1 MPTSAIVLRNRPFK
15 TTQSIMQKI
24 SINLEVYTYQ
34 IDFAGHMSN
43 IVYIE
48 WMEIAR
54 IKLLEAI
61 GLPTQAIAKAG
72 FIPVLVHTEISYQ
85 KPLYLGDQVQVD
97 LWLEELKNAS
107 AIMAVQ
113 MTNQAGEI
121 AAAGRQKG
129 IFLDTVTQRP
139 KRLTPEQRA
148 LFLPYL
154 HAIDAESLKPE

>member
-1 MPTSAIVLRNRPFK
+1 
-15 TTQSIMQKI
+15 MQKI

-61 GLPTQAIAKAG
+61 GLPTQEVAKAG
-72 FIPVLVHTEISYQ
+72 FIPVLVHTEISYK
-85 KPLYLGDQVQVD
+85 KPLYLGDRAQVD
-97 LWLEELKNAS
+97 LWLEELNNAS
-107 AIMAVQ
+107 AIMAIQV
-113 MTNQAGEI
+113 TNQAGEI

-129 IFLDTVTQRP
+129 IFLETATQRP
-139 KRLTPEQRA
+139 KRLTTQERDR
-148 LFLPYL
+148 FLPYL
-154 HAIDAESLKPE
+154 HTHE